1 MILTTGI
8 TVQHKMARGSRH
20 ALVST
25 RQFSLCSEEDSCT
38 ATEISNYKPTYRRR
52 KLTSKGAICIV
63 IWNCLLASVPYHLKA
78 YVPNGLKISFIAWL
92 FIMPIAGWLAD
103 IRLGRY
109 KVICWSIRLMWI
121 AAMLATINSAV
132 ASALE
137 NDYKIIKIITTATGF
152 VMAIGFGGYQA
163 NVIQFGL
170 DQLQDASTTEIT
182 AFISWYCWTYFS
194 SRAITEMAHTCMKH
208 KYLLLGH
215 LIVCICTSIVIAS
228 TFTCHHVLIK
238 EPVIQ
243 NPLKL
248 AYKVIRYAI
257 RNKYPR
263 QRSAFTYC
271 EDELPS
277 RIDFGKS
284 KYGGPFTTEQVEDV
298 KTFLRLL
305 VIAMIASVLLGENF
319 ILLIPNI
326 HLFRIFNSVQS
337 LTPFSKECYKVAFIN
352 YIFKYIAITVYIP
365 IYEFILYPV
374 LHKYIPSI
382 KMYQKFT
389 LGMLLQ
395 IARVITLMAFDI
407 TARNK
412 YIEQYEK
419 NITCLL
425 LANEVDYGLLSTS
438 FNSYLIIISQLLESL
453 SLILLSISGIEF
465 LFSQIPYSMRG
476 LTVGTVY
483 GIIFIF
489 IVIGYGIYWPF
500 TRHFYWGTGIIS
512 CEFWY
517 LLSVLLVM
525 IIFSGLLLVAGRWYK
540 NRKREDVLPNE
551 HFFAERYYSQVN

>member
-1 MILTTGI
+1 
-8 TVQHKMARGSRH
+8 MAKGSRH

-25 RQFSLCSEEDSCT
+25 RQLSLCSEEDSCT

-63 IWNCLLASVPYHLKA
+63 IWNCLLASVPYHLME
-78 YVPNGLKISFIAWL
+78 YVPNGLKISLIAWF
-92 FIMPIAGWLAD
+92 FIMPFAGWLAD
-103 IRLGRY
+103 IRFGRY
-109 KVICWSIRLMWI
+109 KVICWSIQLMWI
-121 AAMLATINSAV
+121 ASMLATINLAV
-132 ASALE
+132 ASVLE
-137 NDYKIIKIITTATGF
+137 NDYKITKIVTIATGS

-170 DQLQDASTTEIT
+170 DQLQDTSITEIT

-194 SRAITEMAHTCMKH
+194 SSVIMEMAHTCMKQE
-208 KYLLLGH
+208 YLLLGH
-215 LIVCICTSIVIAS
+215 LLVCVSTSIVIAS

-248 AYKVIRYAI
+248 VYKVIRYAI

-277 RIDFGKS
+277 RIDLGKS
-284 KYGGPFTTEQVEDV
+284 KYGGPFTIEQVEDV

-305 VIAMIASVLLGENF
+305 VIAVIASVLVGENF
-319 ILLIPNI
+319 VQLIPNI
-326 HLFRIFNSVQS
+326 HLFRIFNSVES
-337 LTPFSKECYKVAFIN
+337 STPFSKECYRATFIN
-352 YIFKYIAITVYIP
+352 HTFKYIAITVYIP
-365 IYEFILYPV
+365 IHEFILYPV
-374 LHKYIPSI
+374 LHKYFPSI
-382 KMYQKFT
+382 KMYQKLV

-395 IARVITLMAFDI
+395 IARVITHMAFDI
-407 TARNK
+407 IARKK
-412 YIEQYEK
+412 YIEQYDK
-419 NITCLL
+419 NISCLL
-425 LANEVDYGLLSTS
+425 LGNEVDHGLLSTS
-438 FNSYLIIISQLLESL
+438 FNSYLTIISELLESL
-453 SLILLSISGIEF
+453 SLILVSISGIEF

-476 LTVGTVY
+476 LIVGAIY
-483 GIIFIF
+483 GIMFIF
-489 IVIGYGIYWPF
+489 TMIGYGIYWPF
-500 TRHFYWGTGIIS
+500 TQHFSWATGIIS

-517 LLSVLLVM
+517 LFSVLLVM

-551 HFFAERYYSQVN
+551 HIFAERYYSQVN